1 MGLLSKIGYLAS
13 GLTNRVGGAR
23 KCPAC
28 SETAARVVDRK
39 FFHTLNECQNC
50 SLCYRYPVETPEQME
65 RFYQSA
71 YQQKGITTDLPTD
84 AELANYKTTK
94 FKNSGKDATR
104 IICLLEKL
112 GLTRGA
118 RVLDFGASW
127 GYISWQLREAGYE
140 VEAFEIS
147 RPRAEFARK
156 LGLEIKTSLAEVPG
170 LFDVVFSSHVLEH
183 VPNPLESLRQM
194 AERLKPGGV
203 VVAFTPNGSPEA
215 QKDDPRRYR
224 SQWGFVHPVLLTA
237 KFVHECGLFSRVI
250 CASSDEFT
258 SNETQELCLDL
269 DGSLTRGELLACG
282 WTTK

>member
-1 MGLLSKIGYLAS
+1 MGVMAKLGYLAS
-13 GLTNRVGGAR
+13 GLTNRWGR
-23 KCPAC
+23 PRTCPAC
-28 SETAARVVDRK
+28 SATAARIVDRK
-39 FFHTLNECQNC
+39 FFHTLNECENC
-50 SLCYRYPVETPEQME
+50 ALRYRYPVETPQQME

-84 AELANYKTTK
+84 AELANYKATQ

-104 IICLLEKL
+104 IVCLLEKL
-112 GLTRGA
+112 GLPRNA

-156 LGLEIKTSLAEVPG
+156 LGLDVKTSLADVPG

-183 VPNPLESLRQM
+183 LPNPLESLRQM
-194 AERLKPGGV
+194 ADRLNPGGL

-215 QKDDPRRYR
+215 QQADPRRYR

-237 KFVHECGLFSRVI
+237 RFVHETRLFPRVVCG
-250 CASSDEFT
+250 SSDEFR
-258 SNETQELCLDL
+258 SHQLESLSLKSDAELD
-269 DGSLTRGELLACG
+269 RGELLAIG
-282 WTTK
+282 WV